1 MDPLL
6 KVMKIE
12 DVRIGNLFFVQPF
25 EEEREVLSNLFSVK
39 YAVHHM
45 AAEKPELYL
54 VPSMS
59 MNFFVF
65 VNALEDMR
73 GS

>member
-1 MDPLL
+1 
-6 KVMKIE
+6 
-12 DVRIGNLFFVQPF
+12 
-25 EEEREVLSNLFSVK
+25 
-39 YAVHHM
+39 M